1 MTNHVPH
8 LPPHL
13 DLPPHLE
20 GQSSWLS
27 KATSARVL
35 GHPLVW
41 SGMTALFIM
50 MGYLWL
56 QYYALPLSD
65 RIGQSHLEN
74 ELIGS
79 KNDGTWNPDIYRPT
93 TVAEQM
99 SITRQADILRAE
111 NYRETLSIENKIQ
124 PLLRQAREYLE
135 NETYIND
142 DQGNAWQSYQR
153 ILDIEPEHKL
163 AKSGQAQILGLLQ
176 SNAEFATE
184 KHQYEEAEFWLGQLD
199 IIQINAPFQVEIRQ
213 RIADQISA
221 EVSMLEAELRHAEKI
236 QLLKNALKDADEAM
250 QVSPPK
256 LRAAYDLYQRALEL
270 DVDNQAALDGFQTIH
285 LKRAGYAKQAIFRE
299 DFIEAQAQIERLRE
313 TGADSELVKIMES
326 TLTKAKAE
334 TKMEALKSEESTV
347 SQPIHEPAKDQEPMP
362 EPESTLKPESQTTK
376 LQTLAPP
383 DIGTVEVEV
392 RKTPSNPPSVD
403 TSSIPVSKASADLK
417 LEQLRSGIK
426 AYYAGDYNTAF
437 AKLHPLAEANS
448 PRAQFRLGIMYYQGR
463 AVVKN
468 KDLARQWIARALP
481 TILRAAQK
489 GQAWAEADLGTAYE
503 LGIGVQRDLSSAAS
517 WYQKSAKQGYVGGQ
531 ANLGVLYGT
540 GSGVKYDRQV
550 ALYWLKKAAAQGDK
564 IAQDNLKILNAR

>member
-20 GQSSWLS
+20 GHSSWLS
-27 KATSARVL
+27 KAMSARIL

-41 SGMTALFIM
+41 SGVTALFIM
-50 MGYLWL
+50 AGYLWL
-56 QYYALPLSD
+56 QYYARPLSD
-65 RIGQSHLEN
+65 RIGQSHLDN

-79 KNDGTWNPDIYRPT
+79 KNGDSWSPDIYRPT
-93 TVAEQM
+93 ATVEQM

-111 NYRETLSIENKIQ
+111 NYRETIDLENKIQ

-135 NETYIND
+135 NETYINENQD
-142 DQGNAWQSYQR
+142 NAWQSYQR
-153 ILDIEPEHKL
+153 ILDIEPEHRV

-176 SNAEFATE
+176 SNAEFVTE
-184 KHQYEEAEFWLGQLD
+184 KLHYEEAEFWLGQLD
-199 IIQINAPFQVEIRQ
+199 IIQINAPFQVELRQ

-221 EVSMLEAELRHAEKI
+221 EVAILEVESRHAEKI
-236 QLLKNALKDADEAM
+236 QFLKNALKDANEAM

-256 LRAAYDLYQRALEL
+256 LRAAYDLYQWALEL
-270 DVDNQAALDGFQTIH
+270 DVDNQAALDGLQTIH
-285 LKRAGYAKQAIFRE
+285 LKRAGYAKQAISKE
-299 DFIEAQAQIERLRE
+299 DFTEAQAQIERLQS

-326 TLTKAKAE
+326 TLEKARAE
-334 TKMEALKSEESTV
+334 TKMEARKSEESKV
-347 SQPIHEPAKDQEPMP
+347 SQPIPEPAKDPEPIP
-362 EPESTLKPESQTTK
+362 EPESTSKPEPQAAKQQTPV
-376 LQTLAPP
+376 PP
-383 DIGTVEVEV
+383 DIKTIEVEV
-392 RKTPSNPPSVD
+392 QKAPSNPSSVD
-403 TSSIPVSKASADLK
+403 TSSIPVSKASAPLK
-417 LEQLRSGIK
+417 LEQLTSGIK

-463 AVVKN
+463 TDVKN
-468 KDLARQWIARALP
+468 EALARQWIARALP
-481 TILRAAQK
+481 AILRAAQQ

-503 LGIGVQRDLSSAAS
+503 LGVGVQKDLASAAS

-531 ANLGVLYGT
+531 TNLGVLYGAGT
-540 GSGVKYDRQV
+540 GVKYDRRV

-564 IAQDNLKILNAR
+564 IAQNNLKILNAR